1 MSATKV
7 LKAEARERAGKGAAR
22 AVRRENKVPAVI
34 YGSKQPPVS
43 IALNSKEA
51 TLLLHAGG
59 FLTTIFEIDVNGS
72 VERAIPRDYQVDP
85 VKGHLMHVDF
95 LRVSKDS
102 VLSVEVPV
110 HFVNEDKAPGIKEGG
125 VLNIV
130 QHTILLSVGAENIP
144 EAIEV
149 DLTGLAVGDSVHIS
163 SIKLPQGANPVSHED
178 FTVATITPPL
188 EEIVDEVP
196 DAADVEAAADSVP
209 AAKVDE

>member
-1 MSATKV
+1 MTATKV
-7 LKAEARERAGKGAAR
+7 LKAEARDRAGKGAAR
-22 AVRRENKVPAVI
+22 AVRRQQRVPAVI

-43 IALNSKEA
+43 ISLHGNEVYV
-51 TLLLHAGG
+51 LLHAGG
-59 FLTTIFEIDVNGS
+59 FMTTIFEIEVNGTT
-72 VERAIPRDYQVDP
+72 ERAIPRDYQVDP
-85 VKGHLMHVDF
+85 VKGHLIHIDF

-110 HFVNEDKAPGIKEGG
+110 HFVNEDKAPGLKDGG

-144 EAIEV
+144 EAVEV
-149 DLTGLAVGDSVHIS
+149 DLSGLAVGDSVHIS
-163 SIKLPQGANPVSHED
+163 TIKLPQGASPVSHED
-178 FTVATITPPL
+178 FTVATIAPPL

-209 AAKVDE
+209 ATEVDE